1 MTIFTA
7 ATEAKAVVRASR
19 EEIWAVLIDPDLIA
33 QFTPFVTSITADG
46 ELWTWQM
53 SGLDV
58 LGVKVSPSFTERMVF
73 DEPDRIEFHHDPPDG
88 TRERSGVEGWY
99 DLTEV
104 AEGTHLATGLEI
116 SLDLPLPKVS
126 GRAVRATMKGV
137 IDKMGDRFSK
147 NLLDHL
153 GTTEA

>member
-7 ATEAKAVVRASR
+7 KTEAKAVVRASR
-19 EEIWAVLIDPDLIA
+19 EDIWAVLVDPDLVA
-33 QFTPFVTSITADG
+33 KLTPFLKSITEQGDH
-46 ELWTWQM
+46 WTWQM

-58 LGVKVSPSFTERMVF
+58 LGVKIAPSFTEKMTF
-73 DEPDRIEFHHDPPDG
+73 DEPDRIEFHHDPPNG
-88 TRERSGVEGWY
+88 TTERSGVEGWY

-104 AEGTHLATGLEI
+104 SEGTHLATGLEI

-137 IDKMGDRFSK
+137 IDKMGDRFSQ

-153 GTTEA
+153 GTTEV